1 MNKEQAIS
9 NLRQGKIVECSFK
22 EYHDEIRT
30 GLQDF
35 AAKMIDHNQTV
46 YAMIAL
52 NEVKRLDVKFG
63 PPYENCQTPPKA
75 E

>member
-1 MNKEQAIS
+1 MNKVQAIS
-9 NLRQGKIVECSFK
+9 DLRQGRIVECSFK
-22 EYHDEIRT
+22 EYHEEIRT

-52 NEVKRLDVKFG
+52 NEVMRLDTKFA
-63 PPYENCQTPPKA
+63 PPYEDAATPDKS
-75 E
+75 